1 MSKNSKFK
9 RSQNAHKRL
18 MNKHK
23 KSKNDFNQFVLANY
37 HSAVFHKQKEKGR
50 ILDFME
56 KRKEYRSVEF
66 YYNN

>member
-1 MSKNSKFK
+1 
-9 RSQNAHKRL
+9 
-18 MNKHK
+18 MNKHI
-23 KSKNDFNQFVLANY
+23 KSKNDFTRFVLANY
-37 HSAVFHKQKEKGR
+37 HSAVFQKQKEKGR